1 MTLDDLYQKPIQYDA
16 TELSKITPTVFDSS
30 SFDNFTAVRDARKK
44 RADAA
49 DKKSKTSSTSTPA
62 NTSTTPTP
70 TTSNTTSNFTALEQ
84 KNPDYIQG
92 LTSGAPQLVYNPT
105 TGKLE
110 YI

>member
-49 DKKSKTSSTSTPA
+49 DKKSATTKTPA
-62 NTSTTPTP
+62 NTGTPVNTGTP
-70 TTSNTTSNFTALEQ
+70 TTSNFTALEQ
-84 KNPDYIQG
+84 KTPDYIQS